1 MAKTIKLNPDEQQE
15 AHGDLPPNVVAD
27 MKVPEAV
34 RDQETQTPKNDPSKK
49 AFEDFMAKW
58 YTFDTN
64 KKLNILL
71 DMVMNAGAKL
81 DMLAAAVYSEPIMK
95 KHLDKISNR
104 NPQMK
109 GEKNGKPG
117 NEGDS
122 N

>member
-1 MAKTIKLNPDEQQE
+1 MAKTIKLNPDEQQQVHE
-15 AHGDLPPNVVAD
+15 DLPPNIVAD

-34 RDQETQTPKNDPSKK
+34 RDEPAEDPSKK
-49 AFEDFMAKW
+49 AFDDFMAKW

-81 DMLAAAVYSEPIMK
+81 DMLAAAVYSEPRMK
-95 KHLDKISNR
+95 EHLDTISKRKPN
-104 NPQMK
+104 MK
-109 GEKNGKPG
+109 GEKNGETG